1 MWWNWTPAANWS
13 SAGRTP
19 RGRASRRAAGCAS
32 PGGPTGHSQFHSDL
46 KRVRVLG
53 RGTSDRN
60 KPEARLAP
68 PIGSLRAHGRVGHRR
83 GLRQQRQQRR
93 HHAGHGRRRAER
105 AHGQP
110 ARAQEDRQGRGPAQ
124 PDRLGGL
131 PEPDLGEAVRAADRL
146 PDQREVRRQLGR
158 DGRADEE
165 RRRRPVRHGV
175 LLGRRGPAHPLR
187 GRRAPGEHQ
196 PDPELE
202 GLLPRVQVPAV
213 QHHQRRAL
221 RGLAAV
227 GPERA
232 DVQHQGLQDCAA
244 VLERDLRRQVQG
256 PGHRPGQ
263 PDPDRRRGAVPVQ
276 AQAGPGHHRPV
287 RADPAAVQGG
297 GEPAR
302 RAAPAD
308 REVLGPGL
316 PGDLRLQERQRDHR
330 RRLAVPGQHAQ
341 VRQVHDRVHDPERG
355 SHRLGRHLDARGQ
368 GAPPELR
375 VHVDAVHQHAEGP
388 GRAGRQLRR
397 DPGQQARLPDHEPA
411 PGRVVR
417 SVPRQRAEQLPRLDQ
432 PVEDPDRDL
441 RQRPVGLHAL
451 LRVGI
456 RLEYPGQVTAPVNR
470 KANTL
475 SAALWRRPWARAT
488 LLLTPPLAWFVL
500 LYLAALVVLLIT
512 AFWQINPFTTN
523 IERVFSFSNLDQI
536 FTSGA
541 YRAIIVRTVGMAAAV
556 TVADAIVAFPFAYFM
571 ARIASPRA
579 RTALFVAI
587 LLPLWASYLAKVYSW
602 LLIFTHNGFLDWG
615 LGKLGIGQVHL
626 IYTNW
631 AVFTVFCYLWLPFM
645 IIPVYAAL
653 ERIPA
658 SQIEASQDLGG
669 RTWRTTRSVL
679 LPLALP
685 GIVAGSIFTF
695 SLTLGDYITPLL
707 VGGTSANFMGN
718 IIYTNIGIANNVPF
732 AAAMALVPIV
742 IMAVYLLSAR
752 ALGAFE
758 EI

>member
-1 MWWNWTPAANWS
+1 VTAS
-13 SAGRTP
+13 
-19 RGRASRRAAGCAS
+19 ASR
-32 PGGPTGHSQFHSDL
+32 
-46 KRVRVLG
+46 K
-53 RGTSDRN
+53 
-60 KPEARLAP
+60 
-68 PIGSLRAHGRVGHRR
+68 
-83 GLRQQRQQRR
+83 
-93 HHAGHGRRRAER
+93 
-105 AHGQP
+105 
-110 ARAQEDRQGRGPAQ
+110 
-124 PDRLGGL
+124 
-131 PEPDLGEAVRAADRL
+131 
-146 PDQREVRRQLGR
+146 
-158 DGRADEE
+158 
-165 RRRRPVRHGV
+165 
-175 LLGRRGPAHPLR
+175 
-187 GRRAPGEHQ
+187 EH
-196 PDPELE
+196 
-202 GLLPRVQVPAV
+202 
-213 QHHQRRAL
+213 
-221 RGLAAV
+221 
-227 GPERA
+227 
-232 DVQHQGLQDCAA
+232 
-244 VLERDLRRQVQG
+244 
-256 PGHRPGQ
+256 
-263 PDPDRRRGAVPVQ
+263 
-276 AQAGPGHHRPV
+276 
-287 RADPAAVQGG
+287 
-297 GEPAR
+297 
-302 RAAPAD
+302 
-308 REVLGPGL
+308 
-316 PGDLRLQERQRDHR
+316 
-330 RRLAVPGQHAQ
+330 
-341 VRQVHDRVHDPERG
+341 
-355 SHRLGRHLDARGQ
+355 
-368 GAPPELR
+368 
-375 VHVDAVHQHAEGP
+375 
-388 GRAGRQLRR
+388 
-397 DPGQQARLPDHEPA
+397 
-411 PGRVVR
+411 
-417 SVPRQRAEQLPRLDQ
+417 
-432 PVEDPDRDL
+432 
-441 RQRPVGLHAL
+441 
-451 LRVGI
+451 
-456 RLEYPGQVTAPVNR
+456 
-470 KANTL
+470 TL

-536 FTSGA
+536 FSSGA
-541 YRAIIVRTVGMAAAV
+541 YRSIIVRTVGMAAAV
-556 TVADAIVAFPFAYFM
+556 TVTDAIVAFPFAYFM

-602 LLIFTHNGFLDWG
+602 LLIFTHNGFLDWS